1 MISPVDNNTLA
12 LVPFSKQ
19 CDIKKNDLYSI
30 IPQDPSQLSK
40 RDLVELVCFCRDVAF
55 PRLEEAE
62 EAQME
67 DQKETKRL
75 YEKVKRQKTK
85 INDLNAKLA
94 ELAEDRKSLSEE
106 LQKVKKLYKCV
117 STQFKKVQEE
127 NTDLAKKYSKKEE
140 AFKNLAKNYFNVM
153 ENFSN
158 LKASYVEVKRNNNI
172 ALKKIA
178 KLEAESNEAQKQ
190 AKLEIANF
198 KQQLKEAKRQLFD
211 HLFETGIEEHI
222 IEWDEKLSHI
232 TAEDKEFVKKFTE
245 IVALAVGPFTLGAA
259 PIMHNIRQYR
269 KDKIEESYLASK
281 IERLRV
287 VYLQYMEMRPDEDN
301 MDKIWEDLKYFCFQ
315 ENF

>member
-1 MISPVDNNTLA
+1 MISPVENNTLA

-19 CDIKKNDLYSI
+19 CDVKRSDLYSI

-75 YEKVKRQKTK
+75 YEKVKRQKIK

-117 STQFKKVQEE
+117 SAKFEKVQAE
-127 NTDLAKKYSKKEE
+127 NADLAKKYSKKEE
-140 AFKNLAKNYFNVM
+140 AFKNLAKNYCNVM

-158 LKASYVEVKRNNNI
+158 LKASYVEVKRNSNI

-178 KLEAESNEAQKQ
+178 KLEAESNEAQKE

-198 KQQLKEAKRQLFD
+198 KQQLKEAKRQLLD

-222 IEWDEKLSHI
+222 IEWYLEFSH
-232 TAEDKEFVKKFTE
+232 TTREDREFVRKFSETLSL
-245 IVALAVGPFTLGAA
+245 ALGPFTFGAV
-259 PIMHNIRQYR
+259 PIAHNIRQYR
-269 KDKIEESYLASK
+269 KDKIEESNLASK
-281 IERLRV
+281 IERLRA

-301 MDKIWEDLKYFCFQ
+301 MDKIWEDLKYFYFQ